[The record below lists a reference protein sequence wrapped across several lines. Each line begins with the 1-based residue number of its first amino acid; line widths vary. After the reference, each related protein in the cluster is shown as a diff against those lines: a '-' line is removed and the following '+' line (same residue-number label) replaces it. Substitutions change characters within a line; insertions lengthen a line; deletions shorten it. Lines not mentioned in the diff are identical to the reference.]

1 MTSNIHIV
9 CPRCQKTST
18 DTFAGHASFSSSH
31 LFKSTMNYHRHVP
44 IEVYRLYHLI
54 KDVIYKSDKYR
65 FKEFIVS
72 LDDYVYTPIPDEYS
86 HNSYQVKFTCGCVV
100 SMPLYRIYKLFKID

>member
-31 LFKSTMNYHRHVP
+31 LFKST
-44 IEVYRLYHLI
+44 I

-86 HNSYQVKFTCGCVV
+86 HNSYQVKFTCGCVI